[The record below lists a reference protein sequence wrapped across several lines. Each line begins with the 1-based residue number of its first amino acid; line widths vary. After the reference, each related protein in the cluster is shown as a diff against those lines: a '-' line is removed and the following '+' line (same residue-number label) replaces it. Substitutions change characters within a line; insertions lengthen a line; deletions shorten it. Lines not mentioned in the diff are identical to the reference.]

1 MDESKNK
8 VRKRTLSTDEIIRLY
23 KEGYSTVD
31 IGKRANVSARYINL
45 LLKENNIER
54 RPRGSWKRIY
64 QLNEHYFKTWT
75 NNMAY
80 ILGFFIADGTVA
92 RESQFISFAQ
102 KEKYILESIRK
113 EIGSEQP
120 LYQNKKTGVYILT
133 LNSKIM
139 KEDIMTI
146 HGIMPNK
153 SSDVGFPEVPEK
165 YLSHFVRGY
174 FDGDGYINYAKYTV
188 TFVGRSETFMN
199 YFIRVLEEQGFN
211 PQFVMEKN
219 HYRVHIR
226 GRKSIKLFSEWIYK
240 DTEAGFYL
248 ERKHA
253 TFNKEKLTSDFL
265 TDRKDIVTREAVA
278 KRKLYFLVIFTVLK
292 SENQTCDYLGIKI
305 ATFKRWYRDDQ
316 LFRHNFLVIEEEQ
329 E

>member
-1 MDESKNK
+1 MDEGKNK

-23 KEGYSTVD
+23 IEGYSTVD
-31 IGKRANVSARYINL
+31 IGKRANVSSRYINL

-120 LYQNKKTGVYILT
+120 LYLNKKTDVYILT

-153 SSDVGFPEVPEK
+153 SYDVKFPEVPEK

-174 FDGDGYINYAKYTV
+174 FDGDGFVKYHKYFV
-188 TFVGRSETFMN
+188 SFVGGSESFMTTLKKEIEKLGFETN
-199 YFIRVLEEQGFN
+199 FTRHGTYFRVY
-211 PQFVMEKN
+211 VS
-219 HYRVHIR
+219 
-226 GRKSIKLFSEWIYK
+226 GRKTIKLFSDWMYK
-240 DTEAGFYL
+240 DKGLYL
-248 ERKHA
+248 VRKYNE
-253 TFNKEKLTSDFL
+253 FQLETSPIEQL
-265 TDRKDIVTREAVA
+265 KDRGIKTHKNAIK
-278 KRKLYFLVIFTVLK
+278 KRKL
-292 SENQTCDYLGIKI
+292 EIK
-305 ATFKRWYRDDQ
+305 
-316 LFRHNFLVIEEEQ
+316 E
-329 E
+329 